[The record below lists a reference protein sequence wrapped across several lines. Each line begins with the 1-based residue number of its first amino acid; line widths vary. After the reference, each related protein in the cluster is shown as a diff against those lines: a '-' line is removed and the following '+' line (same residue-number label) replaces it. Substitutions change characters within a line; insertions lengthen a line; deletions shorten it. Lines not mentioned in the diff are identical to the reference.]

1 VTETTVHQILGDDDE
16 EDEYEEEEE
25 EDLSMMHNKR
35 RRRQPITTAAA
46 TAEDDNNTSSEICCF
61 AKDGS
66 CVRKTS
72 SGFFSYRVPKKCEK
86 YAGERC
92 CGTCYYKCTAA
103 DERCAFANDGTC
115 AVANRCEKDGMKVTY
130 AYLKYRVPNS
140 HARYSGLW
148 CCNSCYYKT
157 QAFGKMCAFAK
168 DGTCLIANECQ
179 AKGKAIEYNNLPQR
193 VPKGYQKFVGY
204 KCCET
209 CYNKC
214 RATLETCAFAE
225 TGECEVDNASMKK
238 NGTAPAYK
246 RFHKVPQTHPV
257 HAGKTCCNSCYIQI
271 KARGLKCAFMNDGE
285 CSFAKN
291 CVKRGIGCVY
301 KNLTYKVPSSHEK
314 YSGEKCCRTCYRK
327 CAEHAKEVRW
337 ATVLS
342 NLLEKTD

>member
-1 VTETTVHQILGDDDE
+1 MAKERVTETTVNQILGDDDD
-16 EDEYEEEEE
+16 EDEYEEEE

-103 DERCAFANDGTC
+103 ENTCAFANDGTC

-246 RFHKVPQTHPV
+246 RFHKVPQTHP
-257 HAGKTCCNSCYIQI
+257 
-271 KARGLKCAFMNDGE
+271 E
-285 CSFAKN
+285 
-291 CVKRGIGCVY
+291 IGRAHV
-301 KNLTYKVPSSHEK
+301 
-314 YSGEKCCRTCYRK
+314 
-327 CAEHAKEVRW
+327 
-337 ATVLS
+337 
-342 NLLEKTD
+342 